1 LTHKRG
7 ESNIPFT
14 GEGGGAQLRKHVFL
28 CILILC
34 LSLFVVAEDED
45 LLKIE
50 ASSSPKRLSRGQKGN
65 IVLKLTLAEGIF
77 ISPEPSFIIEFSPCE
92 ELVIPK
98 SLSTDSDLEIDIL
111 EENGEDY
118 LELSEAI
125 EIPFTVRLMAKQGSH
140 LLEGKIK
147 YFACSKEEG
156 WCLKYTSKF
165 SAAFY
170 IRRP

>member
-1 LTHKRG
+1 
-7 ESNIPFT
+7 
-14 GEGGGAQLRKHVFL
+14 LRKHIFL
-28 CILILC
+28 CILIFSF
-34 LSLFVVAEDED
+34 SLFAFAEEED

-50 ASSSPKRLSRGQKGN
+50 ASSSPRRLSRGQKGK
-65 IVLKLTLAEGIF
+65 IVLKLTLEEGIF

-92 ELVIPK
+92 ELIIPK

-118 LELSEAI
+118 LDLREAI
-125 EIPFTVRLMAKQGSH
+125 EIPFTVRLMAKQGNH

-156 WCLKYTSKF
+156 WCLKNTSKF
-165 SAAFY
+165 SVAFY
-170 IRRP
+170 VRRP

>member
-1 LTHKRG
+1 
-7 ESNIPFT
+7 
-14 GEGGGAQLRKHVFL
+14 LRKHIFL
-28 CILILC
+28 CILIFSF
-34 LSLFVVAEDED
+34 SLFAFAEEED

-50 ASSSPKRLSRGQKGN
+50 ASSSPKRLSRGQKGK
-65 IVLKLTLAEGIF
+65 IVLKLTLEEGIF

-92 ELVIPK
+92 ELIIPR

-118 LELSEAI
+118 LDLREAI
-125 EIPFTVRLMAKQGSH
+125 EIPFTVRLMAKQGNH

-156 WCLKYTSKF
+156 WCLKNTSKF
-165 SAAFY
+165 SVAFY
-170 IRRP
+170 VRRP

>member
-1 LTHKRG
+1 
-7 ESNIPFT
+7 
-14 GEGGGAQLRKHVFL
+14 LRKHVFL
-28 CILILC
+28 SILIFS
-34 LSLFVVAEDED
+34 LSFFAVAEEED

-50 ASSSPKRLSRGQKGN
+50 ASSNPKRLSSAQKGK
-65 IVLKLTLAEGIF
+65 IVLKLTMQEGIF

-92 ELVIPK
+92 ELIIPK
-98 SLSTDSDLEIDIL
+98 SISTESNLEIDIL
-111 EENGEDY
+111 KENGEDY
-118 LELSEAI
+118 LDLREAI

-140 LLEGKIK
+140 FLEGKIK

>member
-1 LTHKRG
+1 
-7 ESNIPFT
+7 
-14 GEGGGAQLRKHVFL
+14 LRKHVFL

-45 LLKIE
+45 LLRIE
-50 ASSSPKRLSRGQKGN
+50 ASSNPKRLSGGQKGT
-65 IVLKLTLAEGIF
+65 IVLKLTLAEGMF
-77 ISPEPSFIIEFSPCE
+77 ISPEPAFIIEFNPCE
-92 ELVIPK
+92 ELIIPK
-98 SLSTDSDLEIDIL
+98 SLSTESDLEIDLL

-118 LELSEAI
+118 LDLSEAI
-125 EIPFTVRLMAKQGSH
+125 EIPFTVRLMAKQGRH

-147 YFACSKEEG
+147 YFAHSKEEG

-170 IRRP
+170 IK

>member
-1 LTHKRG
+1 
-7 ESNIPFT
+7 
-14 GEGGGAQLRKHVFL
+14 LRKYVFL
-28 CILILC
+28 CILIFGLT
-34 LSLFVVAEDED
+34 FFAVAEEED

-50 ASSSPKRLSRGQKGN
+50 ASSNPKRLSRGQKGK
-65 IVLKLTLAEGIF
+65 IVLKLTLEEGLF

-92 ELVIPK
+92 ELIIPK
-98 SLSTDSDLEIDIL
+98 SLSTESDLEIDIL

-118 LELSEAI
+118 LDLKEAI
-125 EIPFTVRLMAKQGSH
+125 VIPFKVRLMAKQGSH

-147 YFACSKEEG
+147 YFARSKEEG